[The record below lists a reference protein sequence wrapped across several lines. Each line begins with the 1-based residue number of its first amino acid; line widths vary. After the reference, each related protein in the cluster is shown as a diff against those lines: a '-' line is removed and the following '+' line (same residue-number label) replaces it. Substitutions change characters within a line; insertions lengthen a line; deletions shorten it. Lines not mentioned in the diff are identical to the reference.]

1 MYAEQRGL
9 GETSWP
15 PERPEARSLVDEAYE
30 QVKHI
35 ILAQEASGG
44 STISEARLTRDLGMS
59 RTPVREALARLAT
72 EGYIRPASGRGYIIV
87 KLTAQDL
94 VNVYQVR
101 AVLEGLAAAE
111 AAQRVRRV
119 DLARLEDLYDEM
131 TVARDEGRDKDLAS
145 LNSNFHAT
153 IAEISGNT
161 YLKSMLDGIRNVFD
175 RYRPAALMVP
185 GRREDAHTEHGD
197 MIEALRRQ
205 DGESAREL
213 AEQHVRRALATR
225 QAALYA
231 ASEEKR
237 KEP

>member
-1 MYAEQRGL
+1 MYVEQRGF
-9 GETSWP
+9 GETSHSA
-15 PERPEARSLVDEAYE
+15 ERVEARSLVDVAYE
-30 QVKHI
+30 KVKQI
-35 ILAQEASGG
+35 ILEQEASGG
-44 STISEARLTRDLGMS
+44 STISEAQLTRDLGMS

-72 EGYIRPASGRGYIIV
+72 EGYIRPASGRGYVIV

-131 TVARDEGRDKDLAS
+131 TAARDEGRDKDLAS

-185 GRREDAHTEHGD
+185 GRRDDAHTEHGD

-205 DGESAREL
+205 DSETAHDL
-213 AEQHVRRALATR
+213 AEQHARRALATR
-225 QAALYA
+225 QAALSNA
-231 ASEEKR
+231 KR